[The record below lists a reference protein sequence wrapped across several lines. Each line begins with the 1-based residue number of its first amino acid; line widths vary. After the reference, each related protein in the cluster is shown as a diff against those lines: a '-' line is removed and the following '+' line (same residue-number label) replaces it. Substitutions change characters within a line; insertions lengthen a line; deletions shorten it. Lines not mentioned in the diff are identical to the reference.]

1 MPDWRDL
8 RRAAAVPQRSGN
20 PGRAESG
27 PNHQRGSHLFDA
39 SQLHGYL
46 VQGSKMKDA
55 KKIAASIR
63 SAIAAA
69 NIYSPGA
76 IREAMA
82 HVRSWQEDDPAEQA
96 VVNAFV

>member
-1 MPDWRDL
+1 
-8 RRAAAVPQRSGN
+8 
-20 PGRAESG
+20 
-27 PNHQRGSHLFDA
+27 
-39 SQLHGYL
+39 
-46 VQGSKMKDA
+46 MKDA

-96 VVNAFV
+96 VVNAFVALMENNVERKERILREAFGTKE